1 MKVYILNAD
10 SNRYRSLYL
19 ANADDVERFDPPLAG
34 EAIGPSW
41 SPLPV
46 WFPADEEN
54 LLPGDFPQLQ
64 AVGEPVFSRRALEV
78 FGDLLE
84 GRGELLPL
92 SGVDDYV
99 LFNVTRV
106 PDVLD
111 RQESEL
117 AYFDDGG
124 VMDIDHYAFDPDR
137 VANETI
143 FRLPPI
149 PDLYRYVT
157 GPFVQRAQ
165 DAGLAGFAFDRIVWS
180 DEADARIGWTSP
192 EPGRR

>member
-1 MKVYILNAD
+1 M
-10 SNRYRSLYL
+10 RRPCFL
-19 ANADDVERFDPPLAG
+19 ATF
-34 EAIGPSW
+34 PS
-41 SPLPV
+41 SKPS
-46 WFPADEEN
+46 AS
-54 LLPGDFPQLQ
+54 
-64 AVGEPVFSRRALEV
+64 PVFSRRALEV

-84 GRGELLPL
+84 GRGEFLPL
-92 SGVDDYV
+92 SGMDDYV

-106 PDVLD
+106 PDALD

-124 VMDIDHYAFDPDR
+124 VMGIDHYAFDPHR
-137 VANETI
+137 VATETI
-143 FRLPPI
+143 FRLPQT

-157 GPFVQRAQ
+157 EPFVQRAQ

-180 DEADARIGWTSP
+180 DEADAQIGWTSP